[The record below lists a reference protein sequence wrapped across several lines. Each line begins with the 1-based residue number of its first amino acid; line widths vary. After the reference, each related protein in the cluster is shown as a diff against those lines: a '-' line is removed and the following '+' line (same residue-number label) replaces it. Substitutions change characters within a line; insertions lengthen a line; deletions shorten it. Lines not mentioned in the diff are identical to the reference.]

1 MAHDDLEHRLTPSFA
16 DKAREEESKLEEKAK
31 EEEKKQ
37 QDAGKG
43 AAKPASDWKMSTMIW
58 DGIKYAPLAGLAY
71 LIGGGASL
79 LTPIGLGVGKFI
91 TNWKKKTKTTWADMR
106 KTIAVGN
113 FGGAFAYWAYA
124 LPDFIIGSPVSLLG
138 KIAKTV
144 LFNPFCIFPWLV
156 WYRKTDYI
164 VNKHG
169 GWNYMKGFFNGKMI
183 PYAKEAYHNDLKK
196 KLLPSSLEIFLTIS
210 PIHFYSM
217 NYVKDPTY
225 RVGIGTINDVI
236 LSLIVGEEGLFRT
249 ISKKLGFGKK
259 KEEEKQP
266 GPMPGHYMP
275 NFEQYARAHQ
285 ARNKKRPVPEEEY
298 RMAA

>member
-1 MAHDDLEHRLTPSFA
+1 MAASTLEQRLTPSFQE
-16 DKAREEESKLEEKAK
+16 KAHEESALEQKVK

-37 QDAGKG
+37 HDAGK
-43 AAKPASDWKMSTMIW
+43 ATVKSDSDWKMSTIIW
-58 DGIKYAPLAGLAY
+58 DGIKYAPLAAIAY

-79 LTPIGLGVGKFI
+79 LTPIGLGVGKLI
-91 TNWKKKTKTTWADMR
+91 TNWKKKTKTKWADMR

-144 LFNPFCIFPWLV
+144 LFNPICAFPWLA

-169 GWNYMKGFFNGKMI
+169 GWNYIKGFFNGKMI
-183 PYAKEAYHNDLKK
+183 PYSKEAYHNDLKK
-196 KLLPSSLEIFLTIS
+196 KLLSTSLETFLTIS

-217 NYVKDPTY
+217 NYVSNPTY

-236 LSLIVGEEGLFRT
+236 LSLIVGEEGLLRT
-249 ISKKLGFGKK
+249 ISRKLGFEKK
-259 KEEEKQP
+259 KEEQKQP
-266 GPMPGHYMP
+266 GAMPGHYMP
-275 NFEQYARAHQ
+275 DPEQFAREYQ
-285 ARNKKRPVPEEEY
+285 SRNKRRPAPREY